1 MMFLRRIFQQRK
13 KYAGPRVKTTV
24 IINGVQVYGSA

>member
-1 MMFLRRIFQQRK
+1 MKFLRRLFNRRK

-24 IINGVQVYGSA
+24 VINGVCHAFG